1 MPNRSTPDYL
11 FEEAERCFRRSRTD
25 SNVRVE
31 LEAMGNAFM
40 VKAVEPD
47 IKLKSREMVMI
58 DALAFA
64 LVAVALGVPAVIMA
78 AMLGSNLKLDW

>member
-1 MPNRSTPDYL
+1 MFS
-11 FEEAERCFRRSRTD
+11 RSRTD

-31 LEAMGNAFM
+31 LEAMGNVFM
-40 VKAVEPD
+40 VKAVELD

>member
-1 MPNRSTPDYL
+1 MFS
-11 FEEAERCFRRSRTD
+11 RSRTD